1 MVHHQSDRWAAP
13 SVNFLFFFR
22 RGRTR
27 MTGGGRG
34 LKTETSTPLPVQSPE
49 SQSLLKKRGGKGEH
63 RLFMFVYRLFFV
75 LHGLEKERTRSI
87 VQVE

>member
-1 MVHHQSDRWAAP
+1 
-13 SVNFLFFFR
+13 
-22 RGRTR
+22 

-49 SQSLLKKRGGKGEH
+49 SQSLLKKKGGGGKGEH